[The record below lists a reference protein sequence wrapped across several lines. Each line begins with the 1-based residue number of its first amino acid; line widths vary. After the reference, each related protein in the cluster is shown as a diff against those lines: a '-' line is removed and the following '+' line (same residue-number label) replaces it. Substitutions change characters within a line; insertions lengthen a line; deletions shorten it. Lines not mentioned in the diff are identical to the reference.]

1 MRTKIPY
8 HEVTWSGREI
18 EYLQQC
24 LTSMH
29 VHGDG
34 PFTHQCEEI
43 LATRLGSTRALLTTS
58 GTDAIELASLL
69 LDIQPG
75 DEVIMPSFTFVS
87 TANPF
92 VLRGAVPVFVD
103 IRPDTLNLDETKLEA
118 AITPRTKAIV
128 PVHYAGIGC
137 EMDTIMEIAKRHGLA
152 VIEDAAHGYLC
163 EYKGKMLGSIG
174 DMGIL
179 SFHQTKT
186 IAAGEGGVLLLNGE
200 KYCTRAEILREKG
213 TNRSQFFRGEV
224 DKYTW
229 CDVGSSFLPSDLI
242 AAVLQAQL
250 EVADVLLAK
259 RRAIFDQ
266 YMKRLAPL
274 QQAGFVQLPTVPS
287 ETIGSGHIFYLLL
300 SDATQ
305 LAGLKKALSE
315 KGISSVSHYVPLH
328 SSPAGMKWGRASG
341 DLTVT
346 DRVAN
351 SILRIP
357 IYPNLQEVD
366 VERVSSAIIDFFCS
380 RAPVIP
386 RLHSSRMG
394 SR

>member
-1 MRTKIPY
+1 MRTSIPY
-8 HEVTWSGREI
+8 HEVTWSGHEI

-34 PFTHQCEEI
+34 PFTHRCEEI
-43 LATRLGSTRALLTTS
+43 LAQKLGSHRALLTTS

-92 VLRGAVPVFVD
+92 VLRGATPVFVD
-103 IRPDTLNLDETKLEA
+103 IRPDTLNLDETLLEA
-118 AITPRTKAIV
+118 AITSKTKAIV
-128 PVHYAGIGC
+128 PVHYAGISC
-137 EMDTIMEIAKRHGLA
+137 EMDTILAIARRHNIA

-174 DMGIL
+174 DMGVL

-186 IAAGEGGVLLLNGE
+186 IAAGEGGVLLLNDQ
-200 KYCTRAEILREKG
+200 KFATRAEILREKG
-213 TNRSQFFRGEV
+213 TNRRQFFRGEV

-250 EVADVLLAK
+250 EAADGLLAK
-259 RRAIFDQ
+259 RRAIFSR
-266 YMKRLAPL
+266 YMELLKPL
-274 QQAGFVQLPTVPS
+274 QEAGYVQLPTVPS
-287 ETIGSGHIFYLLL
+287 GTLGSGHIFYLIL
-300 SDATQ
+300 SDATHT
-305 LAGLKKALSE
+305 AGLKKHLSE
-315 KGISSVSHYVPLH
+315 KSIASVSHYVPLH
-328 SSPAGMKWGRASG
+328 SSPAGERWGRAVG
-341 DLTVT
+341 TLPVT
-346 DRVAN
+346 DRVAS

-357 IYPNLQEVD
+357 IYPNLQAED
-366 VERVSSAIIDFFCS
+366 VEHISQTISTFFS
-380 RAPVIP
+380 
-386 RLHSSRMG
+386 
-394 SR
+394 